1 MGCVTDPESAVSPLL
16 THVAG
21 ASAQDGTGVGGVTA
35 RHYGEPLVEQ
45 LRLERGPGVVDGWDR
60 TAVLVTGPEAATW
73 LNTLTSQKLDALAT
87 GAATS
92 SLILDIQGRVLHHF
106 GVSALP
112 DGLLL
117 DTPTAAADALAGY
130 LRSMVFWAKVEVTV
144 PDLTRLTVVGAPGTP
159 GRCGTGSP
167 ADPVVPGAVAWTSRR
182 LGGYDAVDV
191 WVPRDGVTAAWDA
204 LTAAGVRPTGALA
217 GRALRIRDRLPVL
230 GEDTDDRVIPHEVP
244 AFMGPGATGPTR
256 LADAAD
262 GPSDGAVH
270 LNKGC
275 YRGQETVS
283 RVQNLGRPP
292 RSLVMIH
299 LDGTANRLPAPGEPV
314 VGGGR
319 TVGRAGVAVHD
330 AEEGPV
336 VLALV
341 KRAVLDA
348 LAAGTD
354 VPPLTVDGVDAAV
367 DPRDLTVDDSPRPGR
382 EAVSRLRDAPRR

>member
-117 DTPTAAADALAGY
+117 DTPTTAAAALAGY

-204 LTAAGVRPTGALA
+204 LT
-217 GRALRIRDRLPVL
+217 
-230 GEDTDDRVIPHEVP
+230 
-244 AFMGPGATGPTR
+244 
-256 LADAAD
+256 
-262 GPSDGAVH
+262 
-270 LNKGC
+270 
-275 YRGQETVS
+275 
-283 RVQNLGRPP
+283 
-292 RSLVMIH
+292 
-299 LDGTANRLPAPGEPV
+299 
-314 VGGGR
+314 
-319 TVGRAGVAVHD
+319 
-330 AEEGPV
+330 
-336 VLALV
+336 
-341 KRAVLDA
+341 
-348 LAAGTD
+348 
-354 VPPLTVDGVDAAV
+354 
-367 DPRDLTVDDSPRPGR
+367 
-382 EAVSRLRDAPRR
+382 